1 MFSEREISAREVE
14 RKFERWGRVVDVY
27 IARRRNNMG
36 IFFLVLLDIQELKT
50 RNGLRNNKEMY
61 GVDNIRSGLAYQDL

>member
-1 MFSEREISAREVE
+1 MREKWRGSLKDGEEWLMCILREGEIIWV
-14 RKFERWGRVVDVY
+14 F
-27 IARRRNNMG
+27 
-36 IFFLVLLDIQELKT
+36 FFLVLLDIQELKT